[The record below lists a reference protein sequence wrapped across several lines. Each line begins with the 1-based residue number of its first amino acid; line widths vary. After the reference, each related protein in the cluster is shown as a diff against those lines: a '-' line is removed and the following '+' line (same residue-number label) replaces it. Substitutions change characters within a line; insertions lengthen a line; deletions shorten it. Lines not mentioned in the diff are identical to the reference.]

1 MGPMPLNLADTVG
14 YAAAVLTTVA
24 FFPQVLKSWRTRDLS
39 GVSLTMYGLFTAGVA
54 LWLTYGV
61 LLGTWPIIIANGVT
75 LALAS
80 VVLVLKVKH
89 R

>member
-1 MGPMPLNLADTVG
+1 MQLDLADLVG

-54 LWLTYGV
+54 LWLAHGV
-61 LLGTWPIIIANGVT
+61 LLGSWPIIVANGIT
-75 LALAS
+75 RALAS
-80 VVLVLKVKH
+80 IELIQTMRH
-89 R
+89 Q

>member
-1 MGPMPLNLADTVG
+1 MPIDLADFFG
-14 YAAAVLTTVA
+14 YAAAMLTTVA

-54 LWLTYGV
+54 LWLVYGV
-61 LLGTWPIIIANGVT
+61 LLGSWPIIVANGVT

-80 VVLVLKVKH
+80 VVLALKVKH

>member
-1 MGPMPLNLADTVG
+1 MQHNLADLVG

-24 FFPQVLKSWRTRDLS
+24 FFPQVLKSWQTRDLS

-54 LWLTYGV
+54 LWLAYGV
-61 LLGTWPIIIANGVT
+61 LLGSWPIIVANGVT

-80 VVLVLKVKH
+80 IVLVLKVRH
-89 R
+89 Q

>member
-1 MGPMPLNLADTVG
+1 MQLNLTDLFG
-14 YAAAVLTTVA
+14 YAAAILTTVA
-24 FFPQVLKSWRTRDLS
+24 FFPQVWKSWRTRDLS

-54 LWLTYGV
+54 LWLAYGV
-61 LLGTWPIIIANGVT
+61 LLGSWPIIVANGVT

-80 VVLVLKVKH
+80 VVLALKMKH

>member
-1 MGPMPLNLADTVG
+1 MPIDLANVVG

-24 FFPQVLKSWRTRDLS
+24 VFPQVWKSWRTRDLS

-54 LWLTYGV
+54 LWLAYGV
-61 LLGTWPIIIANGVT
+61 LVGSWPIIIANGVT
-75 LALAS
+75 LTLAS
-80 VVLVLKVKH
+80 VVLILKVRH